1 MALRCVVVG
10 PRSTALPNEQMA
22 WKGFGSPTPLLCPDD
37 NCRGTRLLLGWTEE
51 QCLYFAPKEMEV
63 RCGCRGGGRRS
74 GTLVEIAPNRL
85 WGEVSCWRNF
95 CA

>member
-51 QCLYFAPKEMEV
+51 QVSPLRSEGNGGSVRLPGWRAPV
-63 RCGCRGGGRRS
+63 WYSR
-74 GTLVEIAPNRL
+74 
-85 WGEVSCWRNF
+85 
-95 CA
+95 